1 MNWHTHK
8 ISRDESATTRAK
20 VTIAIL
26 KGAVMFDFLFPNH
39 PFGGHTL
46 RLVAQAQQ
54 GGADVF
60 DIARAMKNV
69 EAGDKDAWEREW
81 LALAEKTEARAKA
94 ALATGHSGTA
104 RQYFFHAS
112 NYYRMSDVLLTSAE
126 ESKRGER
133 FRKSQETFRAAA
145 KLNPTKIEVISVRCG
160 KEEYD
165 GYFCHPMNP
174 KPGKWP
180 AVLFLGGADAYAEEI
195 YFGGK
200 QMLERG
206 WAMLLVDTPG
216 RGSSMYL
223 KGIKTRPDYEVPG
236 KACIDYLISRPEVD
250 ANRMALLGISM
261 AGYYAPRVAAF
272 EKRIKALVAWS
283 GCYSILDDLYD
294 WCVHLQPV
302 CQRLLGGVSHEEAR
316 RQLKEFTMAGIAKN
330 ITCPT
335 LITHGDKD
343 TLMSV
348 EGAKR
353 LFDEIGAK
361 DKTLKIYSEQD
372 GGGRIHCSHDYWAHN
387 LPYMLD
393 WLEER
398 I

>member
-1 MNWHTHK
+1 
-8 ISRDESATTRAK
+8 
-20 VTIAIL
+20 
-26 KGAVMFDFLFPNH
+26 MFDFLFPNH

-81 LALAEKTEARAKA
+81 LALAEQTAARADG
-94 ALATGHSGTA
+94 ALAAGHQGTA
-104 RQYFFHAS
+104 RQNYLHAS
-112 NYYRMSDVLLTSAE
+112 NYYRMSDVLLTIAD

-133 FRKSQETFRAAA
+133 FRQSQAMFRAAA
-145 KLNPTKIEVISVRCG
+145 ELGPAKIEVISVRCG
-160 KEEYD
+160 DEHYD
-165 GYFCHPMNP
+165 GYFCHPVNP

-216 RGSSMYL
+216 RGSSIYL

-236 KACIDYLISRPEVD
+236 KACIDYLVSRPEVD
-250 ANRMALLGISM
+250 AHRVALLGISM

-272 EKRIKALVAWS
+272 ETRLKALIAWS

-302 CQRLLGGVSHEEAR
+302 CRRLLGGVSHEEAR
-316 RQLKEFTMAGIAKN
+316 RQLKDFTMAGIAKN

-335 LITHGDKD
+335 LIAHGDKD

-353 LFDEIGAK
+353 LFNEIGAT
-361 DKTLKIYSEQD
+361 DKTLKIYDESD

-387 LPYMLD
+387 LPFMFD

-398 I
+398 L

>member
-1 MNWHTHK
+1 
-8 ISRDESATTRAK
+8 
-20 VTIAIL
+20 
-26 KGAVMFDFLFPNH
+26 MFDFLFPNH

-54 GGADVF
+54 GGGDVF

-69 EAGDKDAWEREW
+69 EAGDKDAWEKAW
-81 LALAEKTEARAKA
+81 LELARKTETRGQEALSAGRLRTAK
-94 ALATGHSGTA
+94 
-104 RQYFFHAS
+104 QFFFHAS
-112 NYYRMSDVLLTSAE
+112 NYYRMSDVLLTIADE
-126 ESKRGER
+126 PKRAER
-133 FRKSQETFRAAA
+133 FLKSRDNFRAAA
-145 KLNPTKIEVISVRCG
+145 ELHEPKIEIITVRCG
-160 KEEYD
+160 NEEYD
-165 GYFCHPMNP
+165 GYFCHPVNP
-174 KPGKWP
+174 KRGKWP
-180 AVLFLGGADAYAEEI
+180 GVLFLGGADAYAEEI

-200 QMLERG
+200 QMLDRG
-206 WAMLLVDTPG
+206 WAMLLVDAPG
-216 RGSSMYL
+216 RGSSIYL

-236 KACIDYLISRPEVD
+236 KACVDYLVSRPEID
-250 ANRMALLGISM
+250 ADRIALLGISM

-272 EKRIKALVAWS
+272 EKRFKALVAWS

-302 CQRLLGGVSHEEAR
+302 CQRLLGGVSHEDAR
-316 RQLKEFTMAGIAKN
+316 RLLKDFTMAGIAKN

-348 EGAKR
+348 EGARR
-353 LFDEIGAK
+353 LFNEIGAK
-361 DKTLKIYSEQD
+361 DKTLKIYGEQD

-398 I
+398 L

>member
-1 MNWHTHK
+1 
-8 ISRDESATTRAK
+8 
-20 VTIAIL
+20 
-26 KGAVMFDFLFPNH
+26 MFDFLFPNH

-54 GGADVF
+54 GGGDVF

-69 EAGDKDAWEREW
+69 EAGDKDAWERAW
-81 LALAEKTEARAKA
+81 LALAEKTEARAHA
-94 ALATGHSGTA
+94 ALAAGHQGTA

-112 NYYRMSDVLLTSAE
+112 NYYRMSDVLLTIAE
-126 ESKRGER
+126 ETKRGER
-133 FRKSQETFRAAA
+133 FRKSQDMFRAAT

-160 KEEYD
+160 EESYD
-165 GYFCHPMNP
+165 GYFCHPVDP

-200 QMLERG
+200 QMLDRG

-236 KACIDYLISRPEVD
+236 KACIDYLVSRPEVD
-250 ANRMALLGISM
+250 ANRVALLGISM
-261 AGYYAPRVAAF
+261 AGYYAPRLAAF
-272 EKRIKALVAWS
+272 ENRLKALVAWS

-343 TLMSV
+343 TLMSMD
-348 EGAKR
+348 GAKR

-361 DKTLKIYSEQD
+361 DKTLKIYGEQD

-398 I
+398 L

>member
-1 MNWHTHK
+1 
-8 ISRDESATTRAK
+8 
-20 VTIAIL
+20 
-26 KGAVMFDFLFPNH
+26 MFDFLFPNH

-46 RLVAQAQQ
+46 RLAAQAQQ
-54 GGADVF
+54 GGGDVF

-69 EAGDKDAWEREW
+69 EAGDKAAWERAW
-81 LALAEKTEARAKA
+81 LELAQRTEARAND
-94 ALATGHSGTA
+94 ALTAGRQSTA

-112 NYYRMSDVLLTSAE
+112 NYYRMSDVLLTIAE
-126 ESKRGER
+126 EPKRAER
-133 FRKSQETFRAAA
+133 FRKSRDNFRAAA
-145 KLNPTKIEVISVRCG
+145 ELNDPKIEFISVRCG
-160 KEEYD
+160 NEEYD
-165 GYFCHPMNP
+165 GYFCHPTKP
-174 KPGKWP
+174 KSGKWP

-200 QMLERG
+200 QMLDRG
-206 WAMLLVDTPG
+206 WTMLLVDTPG
-216 RGSSMYL
+216 RGSSIYL

-236 KACIDYLISRPEVD
+236 KACIDYLVSRPEVD
-250 ANRMALLGISM
+250 ADRIALLGISM

-272 EKRIKALVAWS
+272 EKRLKALVAWS

-294 WCVHLQPV
+294 FCVHLQPV

-316 RQLKEFTMAGIAKN
+316 MLLEDFTMAGVAKN
-330 ITCPT
+330 ITSPT

-348 EGAKR
+348 EGARR
-353 LFDEIGAK
+353 LFNEIGAK
-361 DKTLKIYSEQD
+361 DKTLKIYGEAD

-398 I
+398 L

>member
-1 MNWHTHK
+1 
-8 ISRDESATTRAK
+8 
-20 VTIAIL
+20 
-26 KGAVMFDFLFPNH
+26 MFDFLFPTH

-60 DIARAMKNV
+60 DIARAMKPV
-69 EAGDKDAWEREW
+69 EAGDRDAWEHAW
-81 LALAEKTEARAKA
+81 LKLAAKTEARAHA
-94 ALATGHSGTA
+94 ALAAGHQCTA
-104 RQYFFHAS
+104 KQYFFHAS
-112 NYYRMSDVLLTSAE
+112 NYYRMSDVLLTVAE
-126 ESKRGER
+126 EPKRAER
-133 FRKSQETFRAAA
+133 FLKAQENFRAAA
-145 KLNPTKIEVISVRCG
+145 KLHQPGIEVVSVRCG
-160 KEEYD
+160 SEEYS
-165 GYFCHPMNP
+165 GYFCHPGNS

-180 AVLFLGGADAYAEEI
+180 VVLFLGGADAYAEEI

-200 QMLERG
+200 QLLERG

-216 RGSSMYL
+216 RGSSIYL

-236 KACIDYLISRPEVD
+236 KACIDYLVSRSEVD
-250 ANRMALLGISM
+250 PKRIALLGISM

-272 EKRIKALVAWS
+272 ERRIKALVAWS

-316 RQLKEFTMAGIAKN
+316 KQLKEFTMAGLAKN

-335 LITHGDKD
+335 LITHGYKD

-348 EGAKR
+348 AGAER
-353 LFDEIGAK
+353 LFNEIRAE
-361 DKTLKIYSEQD
+361 DKTLRIYD
-372 GGGRIHCSHDYWAHN
+372 DRDDGGRIHCSHDYWAHN
-387 LPYMLD
+387 VPFMLD

-398 I
+398 L

>member
-1 MNWHTHK
+1 
-8 ISRDESATTRAK
+8 
-20 VTIAIL
+20 
-26 KGAVMFDFLFPNH
+26 MFDFLFPNH

-46 RLVAQAQQ
+46 RLAAQAQQ

-69 EAGDKDAWEREW
+69 EAGNKEAWEHAW
-81 LALAEKTEARAKA
+81 FALAEKTESRAKA
-94 ALATGHSGTA
+94 ALAANHQRTA
-104 RQYFFHAS
+104 RQHFFHAS
-112 NYYRMSDVLLTSAE
+112 NYYRMSDVLLTIADE
-126 ESKRGER
+126 PKRRER
-133 FRKSQETFRAAA
+133 FCKSQECFREAA
-145 KLNPTKIEVISVRCG
+145 KLNKAKIEVVNVSCG
-160 KEEYD
+160 DEIYD
-165 GYFCHPMNP
+165 GYFCHPINP
-174 KPGKWP
+174 KLGKWP

-216 RGSSMYL
+216 RGSSIYL

-236 KACIDYLISRPEVD
+236 KACIDYLASRPDVD
-250 ANRMALLGISM
+250 PDRVALLGISM

-272 EKRIKALVAWS
+272 EKRIKALIAWS
-283 GCYSILDDLYD
+283 GCYSVLDDLYD
-294 WCVHLQPV
+294 FCGHLQPV

-316 RQLKEFTMAGIAKN
+316 RQLKDYSMAGIAQN

-348 EGAKR
+348 DGAKR
-353 LFDEIGAK
+353 LFNEIGAK
-361 DKTLKIYSEQD
+361 DKTLRIYSEED

-387 LPYMLD
+387 VPYMLD

-398 I
+398 L

>member
-1 MNWHTHK
+1 
-8 ISRDESATTRAK
+8 
-20 VTIAIL
+20 
-26 KGAVMFDFLFPNH
+26 MFDFLFPNH

-54 GGADVF
+54 GGGDVF
-60 DIARAMKNV
+60 DIARAMKSV
-69 EAGDKDAWEREW
+69 EAGDKDTWERSW
-81 LALAEKTEARAKA
+81 LELAQKTELKAQDALAAGRRV
-94 ALATGHSGTA
+94 TA

-112 NYYRMSDVLLTSAE
+112 NYYRMSDVLLTIAE
-126 ESKRGER
+126 EPKRAER
-133 FRKSQETFRAAA
+133 FTKSRDNFRAAA
-145 KLNPTKIEVISVRCG
+145 MLNDATIEAITVRCG
-160 KEEYD
+160 NEEYD
-165 GYFCHPMNP
+165 GYFCHPT
-174 KPGKWP
+174 KPRPGRWP

-200 QMLERG
+200 QMLDRG

-216 RGSSMYL
+216 RGSSIYL

-236 KACIDYLISRPEVD
+236 KASIDYLVSRPEVD
-250 ANRMALLGISM
+250 PNRLALLGISM

-272 EKRIKALVAWS
+272 EKRLKALVAWS

-294 WCVHLQPV
+294 WCAHLQPV

-316 RQLKEFTMAGIAKN
+316 RLLRTFTMAGIAKN

-353 LFDEIGAK
+353 LFNEIGAQ
-361 DKTLKIYSEQD
+361 DKTLRIYSVED

-398 I
+398 L